1 MNLLKPC
8 LLCPFDNFRR
18 VPRNFRKTVRPKKCH
33 QKAIEVAS
41 AIFQSYGF
49 LFQLF
54 SVSVLA
60 PRTLLDK
67 RMKMLDTFYIFKD
80 TIAVSK
86 AKLI

>member
-1 MNLLKPC
+1 VCQEIFK
-8 LLCPFDNFRR
+8 
-18 VPRNFRKTVRPKKCH
+18 KTVRPKRCH
-33 QKAIEVAS
+33 QKAIEIAS

-49 LFQLF
+49 LFKLF

-60 PRTLLDK
+60 VRSFSDK
-67 RMKMLDTFYIFKD
+67 RMKMLDTFYIAFND

>member
-1 MNLLKPC
+1 
-8 LLCPFDNFRR
+8 
-18 VPRNFRKTVRPKKCH
+18 VPRNLRKTVRPKKCY
-33 QKAIEVAS
+33 QKAIEMAS

-60 PRTLLDK
+60 TLSLSDK
-67 RMKMLDTFYIFKD
+67 RMKMLDTFYIAFKD

>member
-1 MNLLKPC
+1 
-8 LLCPFDNFRR
+8 
-18 VPRNFRKTVRPKKCH
+18 VPRNLRKTVRPKKCH
-33 QKAIEVAS
+33 QKAIEMVS

-60 PRTLLDK
+60 PRSLSDK
-67 RMKMLDTFYIFKD
+67 RMKMLDTFYIAFKD

>member
-1 MNLLKPC
+1 M
-8 LLCPFDNFRR
+8 
-18 VPRNFRKTVRPKKCH
+18 
-33 QKAIEVAS
+33 AS

-60 PRTLLDK
+60 PRSLSDK
-67 RMKMLDTFYIFKD
+67 RMKMLDTFYIAFKD

>member
-1 MNLLKPC
+1 M
-8 LLCPFDNFRR
+8 
-18 VPRNFRKTVRPKKCH
+18 
-33 QKAIEVAS
+33 AS

-60 PRTLLDK
+60 TLSLSDK
-67 RMKMLDTFYIFKD
+67 RMKMLDTFYIAFKD